1 MVTIKLEVVVGVCLF
16 PENIERKTSITASLD
31 LEVKVR
37 QLSVGF
43 NFYCKFNAF
52 EN

>member
-1 MVTIKLEVVVGVCLF
+1 MVTVKFEVVVGVCLF
-16 PENIERKTSITASLD
+16 PENIERKTSIIASLD
-31 LEVKVR
+31 LEVEVG

-52 EN
+52 VN